1 MILSDQ
7 EFALISPRPSL
18 FWYDGHLC
26 ESDRITLDLHD
37 PGLLYGAT
45 VFTTLRVFDQ
55 DLDHPQTHW
64 NAHLTRLR
72 GLPPFWVEPDWNR
85 LRQGCTCLSAHFPI
99 LRITLFPDG
108 REWITGRSL
117 PPDLLTRQTVGI
129 RAQMLDPAWTRSLPH
144 WKTGNYLAP
153 WLGLRSAQAAG
164 LQEGIFVDAEG
175 NWLETTTGNLWGL
188 RSGGW
193 STPPLEAGIL
203 GGVMREWILENLP
216 NRCCESWTPE
226 LVQTLEAIAYSNCV
240 VGLVP
245 IQEVIGVGRWKSAE
259 CNAFKNLQDQV
270 LKTLH

>member
-1 MILSDQ
+1 MTLNSN
-7 EFALISPRPSL
+7 PSI

-26 ESDRITLDLHD
+26 EGDRITLNIHD

-72 GLPPFWVEPDWNR
+72 QLPPFWVEPNWTR
-85 LRQGCTCLSAHFPI
+85 LRQGCNSLSAYFPI

-117 PPDLLTRQTVGI
+117 PSDLLTRQTVGI
-129 RAQMLDPAWTRSLPH
+129 GVQMLDPAWTRSLPR

-164 LQEGIFVDAEG
+164 LQEGIFVDAKG

-188 RSGGW
+188 QSGAW
-193 STPPLEAGIL
+193 VTPPLEAGIL
-203 GGVMREWILENLP
+203 GGVMREWLLEHSP
-216 NRCCESWTPE
+216 NCCCESWTPE

-245 IQEVIGVGRWKSAE
+245 IQEVLGVGHWNSAE
-259 CNAFKNLQDQV
+259 CDAFKNLQDQV